1 VRKTRDVKKSG
12 THFEQIP
19 LEVVKKIAD
28 QEESKTE
35 TAETGNL
42 IIERVSG
49 KNRALH
55 PGRTFG
61 PWNRVLSL
69 R

>member
-1 VRKTRDVKKSG
+1 VKKTRAVKKSG

-28 QEESKTE
+28 QEGSKTE

-42 IIERVSG
+42 IIEPVSG
-49 KNRALH
+49 KTEPYTRAERSVR
-55 PGRTFG
+55 GTAF
-61 PWNRVLSL
+61 
-69 R
+69 